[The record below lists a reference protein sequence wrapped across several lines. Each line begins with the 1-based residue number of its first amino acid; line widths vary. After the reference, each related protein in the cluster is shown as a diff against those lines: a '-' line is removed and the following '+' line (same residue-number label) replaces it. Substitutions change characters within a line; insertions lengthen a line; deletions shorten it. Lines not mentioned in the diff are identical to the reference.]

1 MRICGAKREAGQN
14 SLRFKM
20 GNYRTKFIVSRAGI
34 KDVVVN
40 TGKHSRTNP
49 EGAASRATIKRPK
62 TAIVVEKLGR
72 K

>member
-20 GNYRTKFIVSRAGI
+20 GNYRTKVSRAGI

-40 TGKHSRTNP
+40 TGKRSRTNP

-62 TAIVVEKLGR
+62 TAIVVENLGR

>member
-1 MRICGAKREAGQN
+1 M
-14 SLRFKM
+14 RFKM
-20 GNYRTKFIVSRAGI
+20 GNYRTKVSRAGI

-40 TGKHSRTNP
+40 AGKRSRTNP

-62 TAIVVEKLGR
+62 TAIVVENLGR